1 MEQGAEFARKESDCA
16 DDLWS
21 LCLEELKRLIPPP
34 YFRSLIEHV
43 RPLSLENSTLRLRV
57 PNKFNKDIIESK
69 FIDSLTGCVRKLFGK
84 EIEIELVVLPTAFP
98 DNGEHFNPEE
108 SLTSTEPEEERK
120 VYLEPRRTPLLPE
133 KAAPKRYTFEN
144 FVVGKGNRF
153 AYYASLMVAEA
164 PGQNYNPLFI
174 YGGTGLGK
182 THLLLAIED
191 YAKRLNPLIK
201 VKYVQTSTFI
211 DEFIKTITLKKDR
224 SAFDN
229 KYIQNK
235 IVLFDD
241 IQALGGTDATQHK
254 FFDIFNLLYS
264 ANSHIVLSSDRPPRE
279 IPHLSDRIQSRFE
292 GGLNVD
298 IAPPDLETRVAILWI
313 KSKAEGVQIPDDAML
328 YIASKVESN
337 IRTLEGLFLRVVAS
351 ARLYGTKID
360 LAMVQEVLK
369 DQVPE
374 SEGRLSPTIELI
386 QNLVSDYYGISHGEL
401 VGNSRSRNLVHARQ
415 VAMYLCRDLTNET
428 LISIGSS
435 FGGRDH
441 STVLHSCKKV
451 ENMIKESKD
460 ILHEVNELT
469 NKINRAT
476 CA

>member
-1 MEQGAEFARKESDCA
+1 M
-16 DDLWS
+16 
-21 LCLEELKRLIPPP
+21 EELKTIIPPP
-34 YFRSLIEHV
+34 YFGTLIEHV
-43 RPLSLENSTLRLRV
+43 KPLSIENSTLRIAV

-69 FIDSLTGCVRKLFGK
+69 FIAALTDCARRVSGK
-84 EIEIELVVLPTAFP
+84 ELELDLIVSPDAFTSDGNSAEVEQP
-98 DNGEHFNPEE
+98 ISDNGSESQTRTYPET
-108 SLTSTEPEEERK
+108 L
-120 VYLEPRRTPLLPE
+120 RTPLLPE
-133 KAAPKRYTFEN
+133 KPAPKRYTFEN

-191 YAKRLNPLIK
+191 YAKRLNPQIRL
-201 VKYVQTSTFI
+201 KYVQTSTFI

-224 SAFDN
+224 SAFDQ
-229 KYIQNK
+229 KYIQNR

-298 IAPPDLETRVAILWI
+298 IAPPDLETRVAILYM
-313 KSKAEGVQIPDDAML
+313 KSKAEGVEIPDDAML
-328 YIASKVESN
+328 YIASQVESN

-369 DQVPE
+369 DHVPE
-374 SEGRLSPTIELI
+374 TESKLSPTIELI
-386 QNLVSDYYGISHGEL
+386 QKVVSDYYGVSHAEL

-428 LISIGSS
+428 LISIGSN

-451 ENMIKESKD
+451 EEMIKESKD

-469 NKINRAT
+469 NKINKSG
-476 CA
+476 

>member
-1 MEQGAEFARKESDCA
+1 MEQGAIAKTGTDCA
-16 DDLWS
+16 KDLWS
-21 LCLEELKRLIPPP
+21 LCMEELKTIIPPP
-34 YFRSLIEHV
+34 YFGSIISHV
-43 RPLSLENSTLRLRV
+43 KPLSLENSVLRLGV

-69 FIDSLTGCVRKLFGK
+69 FLDRITSCARRFSGK
-84 EIEIELVVLPTAFP
+84 EIDLEFVVSPEDFTV
-98 DNGEHFNPEE
+98 NPENCNRE
-108 SLTSTEPEEERK
+108 ATVPDFPPEEEGRI
-120 VYLEPRRTPLLPE
+120 YSEIRRTPLLPE
-133 KAAPKRYTFEN
+133 KPTPKRYTFEN

-191 YAKRLNPLIK
+191 YAKRLNPLIR

-224 SAFDN
+224 SAFDH

-264 ANSHIVLSSDRPPRE
+264 SNSHIVLSSDRPPRE

-298 IAPPDLETRVAILWI
+298 IAPPDLETRVAILWM
-313 KSKAEGVQIPDDAML
+313 KSKAEGVEIPDDAML

-374 SEGRLSPTIELI
+374 TESRLLPTIELI
-386 QNLVSDYYGISHGEL
+386 QNLVSDYYGISRGEL
-401 VGNSRSRNLVHARQ
+401 IGTSRSRNLVHARQ

-451 ENMIKESKD
+451 EDMIKESKD

-469 NKINRAT
+469 NKINRAC